1 MVNGNG
7 RQRGIKIIHWNK
19 GSSFL
24 ENKFNEVEAVING
37 HKPHMI
43 GLSEANL
50 RAGHDKTKV
59 QLTDY
64 NLHTAQTLDNPD
76 LLVSRVVVYTHN
88 LLIVKRRYDLEDKN
102 ISSIWLEVG
111 LPRQRKFLV
120 CHAYREWR
128 HLYQGDHSSGTLEA
142 QHDRWRQFLTQWE
155 RALNENK
162 EVIVAMDANIDFL
175 KWTSDTLQP
184 GVKPLV
190 NDLFSNIFPLGVS
203 QMVNS
208 PTRYW
213 PGQPPSGLD
222 HLYTNRPNKL
232 SEVFS
237 EHAGSDHKLIK
248 VTRSAK
254 SIARNSRYVRKRCY
268 RDFDERKFREE
279 VAKLSWHDLYL
290 CENVEEAVHI
300 LTSSLTRILDQLA
313 PIKTVQ
319 MRTKYAPWLSAGT
332 KAMMKERD
340 TAQAHASE
348 TQDADDWRQFKNLR
362 NTITNRMR
370 HEKAAWEKQRLDH
383 AENSSTNLWK
393 NIKGWLN
400 WKASGPPTQLF
411 SDGLLISSPIALAT
425 TMNRYFISK
434 VDRLRQM
441 IPRSNSDPL
450 KVLKE
455 TMSDR
460 SCNFHLQPVHPD
472 KILEIIK
479 SLKNSKSTGLDY
491 IDTNIIKL
499 VVDDI
504 LPAITHIVN
513 LSIRDAIFP
522 SSWKLAKVVPL
533 LKKEDPLDPKNYRP
547 VALLPVLSKILER
560 AVFGQL
566 VSYLDSNS
574 LLHPNHHGSRK
585 GHSTA
590 TALIQM
596 YDTWT
601 KAVEE
606 GNMAGVMMVDLS
618 AAFDMVDH
626 ALLLDKL
633 KLLGLDKQALQW
645 VGSYLAGR
653 AQCVCVDGQ
662 LSPFIDVKYGVPQ
675 GSVLGPLLYI
685 LFTNDLPDVIH
696 TEHEK
701 LCYKEPH
708 LQCAPCGGLVTYV
721 DDGTCTVVHND
732 PSTLSETLSD
742 KYSVVE
748 DYMTSNKLVINGD
761 KTHLVVM
768 GSKKM
773 SRSRQAVSMK
783 AGDFTIFPTETEKLL
798 GCDINQNLKWKT
810 HIQTG
815 ENSLIKNL
823 NRKVNALQKVS
834 THATFKTRLAAANG
848 VFMST
853 LCYLL
858 PVWGGC
864 EGYLLKAL
872 QVLQNRAARQVTRL
886 SWYTPVRRL
895 LKQCNWLSINQLIF
909 YHSALTIY
917 RTLKSGLPLYFQQ
930 HLRTDHP
937 LNTRLGASGT
947 IRLTGKFGTLVEN
960 SFLRRAAKSFN
971 QIPLDIREA
980 RKIDVFKGK
989 LKLWTKTNIPIG

>member
-19 GSSFL
+19 GSSYL

-279 VAKLSWHDLYL
+279 VSRLSWHELYL
-290 CENVEEAVHI
+290 CEDVEQAVYI
-300 LTSSLTRILDQLA
+300 LTSSLNTILDQLA
-313 PIKTVQ
+313 PVKTVQ
-319 MRTKYAPWLSAGT
+319 VRTRYAPWLSSET
-332 KAMMKERD
+332 KAIIKERD
-340 TAQAHASE
+340 AAQIHASG
-348 TQDADDWRQFKNLR
+348 TQDPDDWRLYKNLR
-362 NTITNRMR
+362 NTITRRMKK
-370 HEKAAWEKQRLDH
+370 EKASWEKQRLDH
-383 AENSSTNLWK
+383 AQNSSTNLWK

-411 SDGLLISSPIALAT
+411 ADGSLISSPKALAT

-434 VDRLRQM
+434 VDRLRQG
-441 IPRSNSDPL
+441 IPRNNSDPL
-450 KVLKE
+450 KVLRK
-455 TMSDR
+455 TMADR
-460 SCNFHLQPVHPD
+460 SCSFHFKPVHPD
-472 KILEIIK
+472 NILEIIK
-479 SLKNSKSTGLDY
+479 GLRNSKATGLDY
-491 IDTNIIKL
+491 IDVNIIKL

-504 LPAITHIVN
+504 VPAITHIVN
-513 LSIRDAIFP
+513 LSIRDATFP
-522 SSWKLAKVVPL
+522 RSWKFAKVVPL
-533 LKKEDPLDPKNYRP
+533 LKKEDPLNPKNYRP
-547 VALLPVLSKILER
+547 VALLPVISKILER
-560 AVFGQL
+560 AVFAQL
-566 VSYLDSNS
+566 VSYLDNNA

-585 GHSTA
+585 AHSTA

-596 YDTWT
+596 YDTWV

-626 ALLLDKL
+626 ALLLKKL
-633 KLLGLDKQALQW
+633 ELLGLDRQALQW
-645 VGSYLAGR
+645 IESYLAGR

-662 LSPFIDVKYGVPQ
+662 LSPFMDVRYGVPQ

-696 TEHEK
+696 TEHDN
-701 LCYKEPH
+701 LSYKDPH
-708 LQCAPCGGLVTYV
+708 LQCGPCGSLVTYV
-721 DDGTCTVVHND
+721 DDGTCTVVDKD
-732 PSTLSETLSD
+732 PSTLSDTLSD
-742 KYSVVE
+742 KYKVIE
-748 DYMTSNKLVINGD
+748 EYMISNKLVINGD

-768 GSKKM
+768 GTNKM
-773 SRSRQAVSMK
+773 TESRQAVSMK
-783 AGDFTIFPTETEKLL
+783 AGDFTILPSETENLL
-798 GCDINQNLKWKT
+798 GCMINQNLKWKT
-810 HIQTG
+810 LIQTG
-815 ENSLIKNL
+815 EKSLLKNL
-823 NRKVNALQKVS
+823 TTKLNALQKVS
-834 THATFKTRLAAANG
+834 TYATFKTRLAAANG

-853 LCYLL
+853 LSYLL

-864 EGYLLKAL
+864 EGYLLKSL

-886 SWYTPVRRL
+886 SWYTPVRKL
-895 LKQCNWLSINQLIF
+895 IKQCNWLSIKQLIF
-909 YHSALTIY
+909 YHSALTVY
-917 RTLKSGLPLYFQQ
+917 RTLKSGLPLYLKQ

-937 LNTRLGASGT
+937 LHTRLGDSGA
-947 IRLTGKFGTLVEN
+947 IRLSGRYGSLVES
-960 SFLRRAAKSFN
+960 SFLRRAAKNFN
-971 QIPLDIREA
+971 QIPQDIREA
-980 RKIDVFKGK
+980 RTMDGFKRN
-989 LKLWTKTNIPIG
+989 LKMWIKTNLPVD